1 MNPAPVPVVPTVAV
15 VNVTVNEAE
24 PLLGPDGAV
33 EWWDPPISDSVA
45 VTRLKG
51 GEDIVVRGPIRRAN
65 RNKAMELMTLAYG
78 GFDEDGHHGG
88 RMSLP
93 HFHPP
98 DHDPDGVHAFFEAPP
113 RHAKKRK

>member
-1 MNPAPVPVVPTVAV
+1 MSPAPVAAVPVAANPVVAV
-15 VNVTVNEAE
+15 YEAE
-24 PLLGPDGAV
+24 PVPGPDGAV
-33 EWWDPPISDSVA
+33 EWWDPPISDAAAVA
-45 VTRLKG
+45 RLQAG
-51 GEDIVVRGPIRRAN
+51 DDIVVRGVARRPN

-88 RMSLP
+88 RMALP

-98 DHDPDGVHAFFEAPP
+98 EHTPEGIHAFFEAPP